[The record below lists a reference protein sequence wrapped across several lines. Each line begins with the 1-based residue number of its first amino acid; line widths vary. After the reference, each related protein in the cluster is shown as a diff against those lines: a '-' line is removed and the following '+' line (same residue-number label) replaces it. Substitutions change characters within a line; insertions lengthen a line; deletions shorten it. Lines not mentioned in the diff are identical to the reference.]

1 MANHTPG
8 PWIARMNC
16 DVISGD
22 RLVADCMTGW
32 LKEDRA
38 NARLIAAAPEM
49 LNMLIEISESAQ
61 YWSEYDVPIGI
72 IDRLNA
78 VINKAKGD
86 SRGDA
91 NQIS

>member
-1 MANHTPG
+1 MMANHTPG

-16 DVISGD
+16 DVIAGE
-22 RLVADCMTGW
+22 RLVANCMTGW

-49 LNMLIEISESAQ
+49 LDVLVELQESAQ

-72 IDRLNA
+72 VDRLNA
-78 VINKAKGD
+78 VISKAKGE
-86 SRGDA
+86 
-91 NQIS
+91 